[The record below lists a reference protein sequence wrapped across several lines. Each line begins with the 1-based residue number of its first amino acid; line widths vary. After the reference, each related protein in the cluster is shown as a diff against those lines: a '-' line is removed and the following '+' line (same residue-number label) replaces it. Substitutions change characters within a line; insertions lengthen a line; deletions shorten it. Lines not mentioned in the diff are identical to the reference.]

1 MFRRR
6 RNRLEPGSC
15 YRSSRVGGL
24 CLMIREAPLP
34 VASRLAQA
42 HRNQL
47 ACEKNR
53 SYHCKIAKEE
63 QMNQPKHPK
72 PELTASILER
82 FLKAQDR
89 LVYQTADL
97 SLGSLSSMTT
107 VGATGRT
114 AIDLAPDFQRRK
126 RWPVEKQSALI
137 ESFLLNVPV
146 PPIYLA
152 EDAYGQ
158 YSVVDGKQRLTAIHA
173 FMVGGLRLK
182 SLESFQQIE
191 GLTFAELPEDLRNAL
206 VIRPYVRV
214 VTLLKQSD
222 PNLKFEVF
230 TRLNR
235 GGEPMLPQELRKVAY
250 RGAFSD
256 MIFEVAE
263 APFLKERLKIVSE
276 SSSAYVRMDDAE
288 YVLRYFALTESWDSF
303 SGSLRDE
310 LDECMVRNAKSSV
323 DEVAVKRV
331 DFLSALQACQ
341 KIWGNVAFQRHTG
354 AGWRDQLLA
363 GMYDAQM
370 VAVSLLEPLQLQRV
384 IDNREDAVQLT
395 ADLFR
400 EPEFD
405 RAVRQGTNT
414 PSFVRHRVDAIHG
427 LLLSI

>member
-1 MFRRR
+1 M
-6 RNRLEPGSC
+6 
-15 YRSSRVGGL
+15 
-24 CLMIREAPLP
+24 
-34 VASRLAQA
+34 
-42 HRNQL
+42 NQL
-47 ACEKNR
+47 
-53 SYHCKIAKEE
+53 
-63 QMNQPKHPK
+63 K
-72 PELTASILER
+72 PPNPAQSAIILER

-107 VGATGRT
+107 VGANGKT
-114 AIDLAPDFQRRK
+114 AIDLAPDFQRRE
-126 RWPVEKQSALI
+126 RWSPKKQSALI

-146 PPIYLA
+146 PPVYLA

-182 SLESFQQIE
+182 SLEYFREIE
-191 GLTFAELPEDLRNAL
+191 DFTFAELPEDLQNAL
-206 VIRPYVRV
+206 AIRPYVRV

-235 GGEPMLPQELRKVAY
+235 GGEAMLPQELRKVAY

-263 APFLKERLKIVSE
+263 EPFIKDRLKISSVE
-276 SSSAYVRMDDAE
+276 SSAYVHMDDAE
-288 YVLRYFALTESWDSF
+288 YVLRYFTLRERWDSF

-310 LDECMVRNAKSSV
+310 LDECMIRNSKLSKE
-323 DEVAVKRV
+323 EVQEKKQ
-331 DFLSALQACQ
+331 DFLSTLQACQ
-341 KIWGNVAFQRHTG
+341 HIWGSVAFQRHTG
-354 AGWRDQLLA
+354 STWRDQFLA
-363 GMYDAQM
+363 GMYDAEM
-370 VAVSLLEPLQLQRV
+370 IAVSLLDPLELDRV
-384 IDNREDAVQLT
+384 FNNSEDVVELT
-395 ADLFR
+395 AELFR
-400 EPEFD
+400 DPEFD

-414 PSFVRHRVDAIHG
+414 PSFVRHRIDAIHG